1 VRLRIT
7 FILLTVM
14 IDAMGVGLIL
24 PVMPDLIREVTGGG
38 LSQAALWGG
47 VLTTTFAAMQFI
59 FGPVLGALSDRFGRR
74 PVLLTS
80 LVVMALDYVV
90 MALAGSLWLLLV
102 GRVVGGIT
110 AATHSSASAYIA
122 DISKPAER
130 AARFG
135 LIGAGFGAGFV
146 LGPLIGGLL
155 GEYGTRAPFWA
166 AAGLAAAN
174 ALLGWIVLRETL
186 PRANRRAF
194 DWRRAN
200 PLGALRQ
207 LGALPGIR
215 PLLMVYFLYHLAFAT
230 YPSVWAYF
238 GQAQLGWSP
247 TMIGLSLG
255 VFGVLMV
262 LVQAGAIRLIL
273 RQLGE
278 SGTVVLGHLSA
289 LAGFVFL
296 GFASSGGLVLGLT
309 VLAALAGV
317 IPPALQGI
325 MSARVAADAQGELH
339 GALSSAT
346 ALSMILSPLVMTAI
360 FARYTGPATPI
371 YLPGAPFLLA
381 AGLTVAGL
389 AIFLSRPRNVT

>member
-1 VRLRIT
+1 
-7 FILLTVM
+7 M

>member
-1 VRLRIT
+1 MRLRIT